1 MQYTIERASAVGGM
15 IRAAR
20 QVQTI
25 KWCWNEAAG
34 RVGIRASHSRT
45 AGQEA
50 AHA

>member
-1 MQYTIERASAVGGM
+1 MQYTIEQASAADGT

-20 QVQTI
+20 QVQKI
-25 KWCWNEAAG
+25 KWCRNEAAC
-34 RVGIRASHSRT
+34 RVDIRASHSRT